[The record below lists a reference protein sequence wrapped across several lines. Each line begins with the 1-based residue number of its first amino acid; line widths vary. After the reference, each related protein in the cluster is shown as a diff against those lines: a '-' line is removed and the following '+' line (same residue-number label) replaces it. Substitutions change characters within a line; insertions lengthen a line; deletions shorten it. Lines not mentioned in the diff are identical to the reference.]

1 MAEVGNLLDFG
12 TPDEQNQAQAAIE
25 PNTDNLLDFANNED
39 SAIESQ
45 SALPDLEAEPKETT
59 TEAAEPQEQLTELV
73 EGEEREADVCE
84 TVEEAQSPLEPAE
97 SGTEQQQDQ
106 QQDPIIELDS
116 PNPADTSGMAEQ
128 QQQQGDEPAAIDFG
142 SILSADGQSVANNEE
157 VKVDVDADV
166 DVRADASVFDN
177 RQYEV
182 ESSGGGVEISLRP
195 KSEHDWSTS
204 TKSVAMQYS
213 NSTHNSSGNATA
225 AVSSQSRN
233 SFNERAVPVWSAP
246 DAEPVASASKKP
258 QQRKLSDTPNAYFVG
273 VGIGSP
279 GDVCRLCQKK
289 VYPME
294 QLTSDGH
301 VYHKSCYRCH
311 KCNRLLS
318 VGNFGV
324 LDNQLYCQP
333 HYLEIFRMRG
343 HYQAS
348 ADRPAAEIVGR
359 DNPVDDGISQVQK
372 LSNLKSRFESSGDS
386 SQQSRLSI
394 GDGSSSP
401 RRASSP
407 AAAAPASKRFS
418 AAPAANGGGGGGV
431 WSREPRWSSPNVAD
445 VVVTPPGSGGHHPT
459 PGSRNG
465 AHSDPP
471 ADVVRSGDAV
481 PAEGELPPP
490 GASKSVLAMFRN
502 LETGGQQPAKD
513 QQQQP
518 GRLKGRPNSNTTLDR
533 RASVPLQ
540 KQQPQQQPSS
550 SLQKQISAEQHQ
562 PSSAAD
568 GIVRESDSNDIL
580 PQQGIAKALLSVW
593 RDKELQKQQTQQQEQ
608 QLLQRKRQSLASFER
623 SPSSSSLSSA
633 AGARRQSSYS
643 QASGPPSPRRAEAVA
658 PTQRRPYQPQP
669 NMDFDYTAPVRSA
682 AESESSPVERPPDV
696 VRSGDPNPADELPPA
711 NFTRSALQMW
721 KNKEVEGG
729 KVAPNPETSERLRQR
744 ARETSGVNNNIRLPG
759 AASVGVSGSRD
770 SDDAERPS
778 SPQPRDESSENEP
791 SVPPADVA
799 RWGAG
804 DGNDE
809 MPKQGI
815 TQNLRSMF
823 SGGQQ

>member
-1 MAEVGNLLDFG
+1 
-12 TPDEQNQAQAAIE
+12 
-25 PNTDNLLDFANNED
+25 
-39 SAIESQ
+39 SQ
-45 SALPDLEAEPKETT
+45 SALPDLEAEPTETT

-233 SFNERAVPVWSAP
+233 SFN
-246 DAEPVASASKKP
+246 
-258 QQRKLSDTPNAYFVG
+258 
-273 VGIGSP
+273 GSP

-386 SQQSRLSI
+386 S
-394 GDGSSSP
+394 
-401 RRASSP
+401 
-407 AAAAPASKRFS
+407 
-418 AAPAANGGGGGGV
+418 
-431 WSREPRWSSPNVAD
+431 

-518 GRLKGRPNSNTTLDR
+518 GRLKGRPNSNATLDR

-540 KQQPQQQPSS
+540 KQQPQQPQQQPSS

-778 SPQPRDESSENEP
+778 SPQPQPRDESSENEP

-823 SGGQQ
+823 SGGQ

>member
-1 MAEVGNLLDFG
+1 TSIAMAEVGNLLDFG

-45 SALPDLEAEPKETT
+45 SALPDLEAEPTETT

-97 SGTEQQQDQ
+97 SGTVQQQEQ

-225 AVSSQSRN
+225 EVSSQSRN
-233 SFNERAVPVWSAP
+233 SFN
-246 DAEPVASASKKP
+246 
-258 QQRKLSDTPNAYFVG
+258 
-273 VGIGSP
+273 GSP

-386 SQQSRLSI
+386 S
-394 GDGSSSP
+394 
-401 RRASSP
+401 
-407 AAAAPASKRFS
+407 
-418 AAPAANGGGGGGV
+418 
-431 WSREPRWSSPNVAD
+431 
-445 VVVTPPGSGGHHPT
+445 VVVTPPSSGGHHPT

-518 GRLKGRPNSNTTLDR
+518 GRLKG
-533 RASVPLQ
+533 
-540 KQQPQQQPSS
+540 
-550 SLQKQISAEQHQ
+550 
-562 PSSAAD
+562 
-568 GIVRESDSNDIL
+568 
-580 PQQGIAKALLSVW
+580 
-593 RDKELQKQQTQQQEQ
+593 
-608 QLLQRKRQSLASFER
+608 
-623 SPSSSSLSSA
+623 
-633 AGARRQSSYS
+633 
-643 QASGPPSPRRAEAVA
+643 AVA

-778 SPQPRDESSENEP
+778 SPQPQPRDESSENEP

-823 SGGQQ
+823 SGGQ

>member
-1 MAEVGNLLDFG
+1 TSIAMAEVGNLLDFG

-182 ESSGGGVEISLRP
+182 ESSGGGVE
-195 KSEHDWSTS
+195 
-204 TKSVAMQYS
+204 
-213 NSTHNSSGNATA
+213 
-225 AVSSQSRN
+225 
-233 SFNERAVPVWSAP
+233 RAVPVWSAP

-386 SQQSRLSI
+386 S
-394 GDGSSSP
+394 
-401 RRASSP
+401 
-407 AAAAPASKRFS
+407 
-418 AAPAANGGGGGGV
+418 
-431 WSREPRWSSPNVAD
+431 

-518 GRLKGRPNSNTTLDR
+518 GRLKG
-533 RASVPLQ
+533 
-540 KQQPQQQPSS
+540 
-550 SLQKQISAEQHQ
+550 
-562 PSSAAD
+562 
-568 GIVRESDSNDIL
+568 
-580 PQQGIAKALLSVW
+580 
-593 RDKELQKQQTQQQEQ
+593 
-608 QLLQRKRQSLASFER
+608 
-623 SPSSSSLSSA
+623 
-633 AGARRQSSYS
+633 
-643 QASGPPSPRRAEAVA
+643 AVA